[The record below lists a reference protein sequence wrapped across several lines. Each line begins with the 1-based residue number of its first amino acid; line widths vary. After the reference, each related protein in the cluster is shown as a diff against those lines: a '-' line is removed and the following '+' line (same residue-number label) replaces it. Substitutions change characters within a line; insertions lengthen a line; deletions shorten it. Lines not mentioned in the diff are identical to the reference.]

1 MPDRPMDPIAHTL
14 VGACLAETRLRRF
27 TDLATPTL
35 VLAANAPDID
45 VVSLIG
51 GSDFSL
57 GFRRGW
63 THGLLAMAVLPL
75 VLAVLI
81 LATDRIVANVR
92 GRPPLGRA
100 APIVALSYIGVLT
113 HPVLDW
119 LNTYGIRWLMP
130 FNGRWFYGDVLFI
143 VDPWLWLLAGAGVV
157 VVHTRSRTSQTGW
170 LAGGAILT
178 MLVAVVA
185 PVPPLARLFW
195 VAGVSTIVAGRVWVG
210 ARPGGPRFAATCLVL
225 AAAYIGAMVAGSRLA
240 SRQATEW
247 LAARGAD
254 TAVVAMAGPLP
265 ANPFTRDI
273 IVRDDSHYHF
283 LEVRW
288 FRGERV
294 RIAALATERGPFRGP
309 VVRAA
314 LKAPYVQGVM
324 TWMRLP
330 AYTVA
335 SHPEGY
341 TVTIRDVRY
350 SRLGDAGVGTTRVEL
365 DHNLH
370 VLEP

>member
-1 MPDRPMDPIAHTL
+1 MDPIAHTL
-14 VGACLAETRLRRF
+14 VGASLSETRLRRL

-45 VVSLIG
+45 VISLLG

-75 VLAVLI
+75 VLAALI
-81 LATDRIVANVR
+81 LAIDRVVANVR
-92 GRPPLGRA
+92 RRPPRGRA

-119 LNTYGIRWLMP
+119 LNTYGIRLLMP
-130 FNGRWFYGDVLFI
+130 FDGRWFYGDALFI
-143 VDPWLWLLAGAGVV
+143 VDPWLWLLSGAGVV
-157 VVHTRSRTSQTGW
+157 LVHTRSRTGQLGW
-170 LAGGAILT
+170 LASGAILT
-178 MLVAVVA
+178 MLAAFA
-185 PVPPLARLFW
+185 PIPPLTRVFW
-195 VAGVSTIVAGRVWVG
+195 IVGVSTIVAGRIWGG
-210 ARPGGPRFAATCLVL
+210 ARRGRPRFAATCLVL
-225 AAAYIGAMVAGSRLA
+225 VAVYVGAMIAGSRLA
-240 SRQATEW
+240 SRQAADW
-247 LAARGAD
+247 LADRGAG
-254 TAVVAMAGPLP
+254 TAGVAMAGPLP
-265 ANPFTRDI
+265 ANPFRRDI

-288 FRGERV
+288 LGGELV
-294 RIAALATERGPFRGP
+294 RIATPATQRGPFRGAI
-309 VVRAA
+309 VRAA
-314 LKAPYVQGVM
+314 LKAPHVQGVT
-324 TWMRLP
+324 TWMRFP
-330 AYTVA
+330 AYAVD
-335 SHPEGY
+335 SHSEGY

-350 SRLGDAGVGTTRVEL
+350 SRFGDAGVGTARVEL